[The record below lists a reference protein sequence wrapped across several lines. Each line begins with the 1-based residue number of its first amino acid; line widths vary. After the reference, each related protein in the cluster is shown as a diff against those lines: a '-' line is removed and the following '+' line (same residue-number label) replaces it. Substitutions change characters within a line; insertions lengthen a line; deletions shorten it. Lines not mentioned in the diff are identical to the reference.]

1 MKYKKTITQYED
13 DRLIFGANPRKST
26 SSNMYKKIV
35 AGSPQLV
42 HTHAVYIQSEDYIMG
57 MSLEDWI
64 KNYPIMLFKALMSYS
79 HTFFVEVHTGVK
91 ISLKLSK
98 LNYNRLKNRVEE
110 LEPELLEQ
118 AQKRRG
124 QKLYLL
130 KKAKEEKF
138 KRLMRKKKK

>member
-1 MKYKKTITQYED
+1 
-13 DRLIFGANPRKST
+13 
-26 SSNMYKKIV
+26 
-35 AGSPQLV
+35 
-42 HTHAVYIQSEDYIMG
+42 
-57 MSLEDWI
+57 
-64 KNYPIMLFKALMSYS
+64 
-79 HTFFVEVHTGVK
+79 
-91 ISLKLSK
+91 
-98 LNYNRLKNRVEE
+98 VEE